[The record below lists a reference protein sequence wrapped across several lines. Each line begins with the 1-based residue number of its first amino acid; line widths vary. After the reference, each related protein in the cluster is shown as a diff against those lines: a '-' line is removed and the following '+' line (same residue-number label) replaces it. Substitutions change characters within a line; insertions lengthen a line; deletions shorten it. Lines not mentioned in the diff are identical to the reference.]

1 MQYDAERKLDPSEVR
16 MNGLPELN
24 QDEIRRYLRH
34 LVMPEIGVDGQ
45 RQLKA
50 SKVLVVGA
58 GGLGSPVLL
67 YLAAAGVGTIGIVD
81 SDVVSFSNL
90 QRQIVHGE
98 AALGRPKVESARD
111 RLLDL
116 NAEVLINPHVEAFTS
131 ATAER
136 IASGYDIVVDGTDN
150 FPTRYLINDVCLK
163 LGIPFVYGAIFRME
177 GQVSVFCTE
186 DGPCYRCV
194 FPDPP
199 PPNSVMTCEEAGVLG
214 VVPGT
219 IGTLQATEAM
229 KLILELGSPLVGRLL
244 VYATDEIRF
253 EMVSVEKN
261 PECPVCSI
269 DPDRIELIDYA
280 GFCGVPIGAPEDFL
294 PAEAQIGPSELKR
307 LLDAGEPVR
316 IVDIRQP
323 IEWEIVHLEGST
335 LIPRDR
341 LPGELATVDRDE
353 QIVVVCRTGVRSA
366 RVVAGLRE
374 SGFRNARSLMGGIIA
389 WVREIA
395 PHLPTY

>member
-1 MQYDAERKLDPSEVR
+1 
-16 MNGLPELN
+16 MNDLPELT
-24 QDEIRRYLRH
+24 QGEIRRYLRH
-34 LVMPEIGVDGQ
+34 LVLPEIGVDGQ

-50 SKVLVVGA
+50 ASVLVVGA
-58 GGLGSPVLL
+58 GGLGSPILL
-67 YLAAAGVGTIGIVD
+67 YLAAAGVGTIGVVD

-98 AALGRPKVESARD
+98 ASLGRPKVESARD

-116 NAEVLINPHVEAFTS
+116 NAEVVIKSHAEAFTS

-136 IASGYDIVVDGTDN
+136 IATGYDIVVDGTDN

-163 LGIPFVYGAIFRME
+163 LGTPFVYGAISRME
-177 GQVSVFCTE
+177 GQVGVFCTE
-186 DGPCYRCV
+186 AGPCYRCV
-194 FPDPP
+194 FPEPP
-199 PPNSVMTCEEAGVLG
+199 PPDSVMTCEEAGVLG

-229 KLILELGSPLVGRLL
+229 KLILKLGRPLVGRLL
-244 VYATDEIRF
+244 VYSADEMRF
-253 EMVSVEKN
+253 EMISVEKN
-261 PECPVCSI
+261 PDCPVCSI
-269 DPDRIELIDYA
+269 DPSQIELIDYA

-294 PAEAQIGPSELKR
+294 PPEARIAPSELKR

-316 IVDIRQP
+316 IVDVRQP
-323 IEWEIVHLEGST
+323 IEWEIVHLEESS

-341 LPGELATVDRDE
+341 LPEELDAVDRGE
-353 QIVVVCRTGVRSA
+353 RIIVVCRSGARSA
-366 RVVAGLRE
+366 RAVAGLRK
-374 SGFRNARSLMGGIIA
+374 SGFRNVRNLTGGIVA

>member
-1 MQYDAERKLDPSEVR
+1 
-16 MNGLPELN
+16 MNELPELN
-24 QDEIRRYLRH
+24 QEEVSRYLRH
-34 LVMPEIGVDGQ
+34 LVLPEIGVEGQ
-45 RQLKA
+45 RRLKA
-50 SKVLVVGA
+50 SRLLVVGA

-67 YLAAAGVGTIGIVD
+67 YLAAAGVGTIGVVD
-81 SDVVSFSNL
+81 SDVVSLSNL

-98 AALGRPKVESARD
+98 ADIGRPKARSARD

-116 NAEVLINPHVEAFTS
+116 NAEVVIKPHAEAFTS

-136 IASGYDIVVDGTDN
+136 IATGYDIVIDGTDN

-163 LGIPFVYGAIFRME
+163 LGIPFIYGAIFRME
-177 GQVSVFCTE
+177 GQASVFCTP

-199 PPNSVMTCEEAGVLG
+199 PPDSVMTCEEAGVLG

-229 KLILELGSPLVGRLL
+229 KLILKLGSPLAGRLL
-244 VYATDEIRF
+244 VYSADEMRF
-253 EMVSVEKN
+253 ETISVKKN
-261 PECPVCSI
+261 LECPVCSI
-269 DPDRIELIDYA
+269 DPSQIELIDYA
-280 GFCGVPIGAPEDFL
+280 GFCGTPIGSPEDFL
-294 PAEAQIGPSELKR
+294 PSEALIGPSELKR

-316 IVDIRQP
+316 IVDVRQP
-323 IEWEIVHLEGST
+323 IEWEIVHLEESS

-341 LPGELATVDRDE
+341 LSEELYAVDRGE
-353 QIVVVCRTGVRSA
+353 RIVVVCRSGVRSA
-366 RVVAGLRE
+366 RVVVELRAA
-374 SGFRNARSLMGGIIA
+374 GFRNVRSLAGGIIA
-389 WVREIA
+389 WVEEIE